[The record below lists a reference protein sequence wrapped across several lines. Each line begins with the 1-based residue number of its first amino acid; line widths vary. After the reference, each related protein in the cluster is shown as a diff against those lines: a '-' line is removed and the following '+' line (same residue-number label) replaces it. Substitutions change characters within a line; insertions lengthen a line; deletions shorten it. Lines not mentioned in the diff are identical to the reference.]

1 MNEPQR
7 LSMQGLTWTNSETVL
22 HELFIFS
29 KSCSFQDIMS
39 AIPLI
44 VEKRMTDIF
53 HMYTDLVRAPRLQ
66 TALHQAHVAQA
77 FQHGVMGD
85 GGLALI
91 AFREDGHLHTV
102 TRVTT
107 DISLDTP
114 LILLNDAPYQGTVFT
129 FGCLVEELQA

>member
-1 MNEPQR
+1 
-7 LSMQGLTWTNSETVL
+7 
-22 HELFIFS
+22 
-29 KSCSFQDIMS
+29 
-39 AIPLI
+39 
-44 VEKRMTDIF
+44 MTEGF

-66 TALHQAHVAQA
+66 TTLHQAHVAQA

-85 GGLALI
+85 GSLALI
-91 AFREDGHLHTV
+91 
-102 TRVTT
+102 TT